1 MIRVIMRRNL
11 MTVQRSLLYGR
22 EYELPK
28 DQAEEFIRKG
38 LAVPV
43 VDDTPKKETAQAKT
57 VKETR
62 RRK

>member
-1 MIRVIMRRNL
+1 

-22 EYELPK
+22 EYELPEE
-28 DQAEEFIRKG
+28 QAKEYIRKG

-43 VDDTPKKETAQAKT
+43 TPEKPKVETTAAKT

-62 RRK
+62 RKTTK